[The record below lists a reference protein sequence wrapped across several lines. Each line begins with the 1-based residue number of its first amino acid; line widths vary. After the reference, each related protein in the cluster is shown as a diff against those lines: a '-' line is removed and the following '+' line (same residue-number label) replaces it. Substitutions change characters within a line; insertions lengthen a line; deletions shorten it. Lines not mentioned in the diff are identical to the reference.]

1 MPKRMAS
8 LQITRSQFMPT
19 FNTNIG
25 SLQVQNALSV
35 NNRALEKSIAQ
46 LSTGLR
52 VNTAADD
59 AAALAVGNQMTQ
71 QILSLNQAV
80 RNANDGI
87 SMMQTADGATDTIMS
102 ILGRMKQLAIQSAN
116 DTNGSSD
123 REALHT
129 EFSELQSAISTVIG
143 TTRWNDQKILDGSLG
158 TVNFQIGALSS
169 DEISVS
175 FASLSD
181 LAVLGSTG
189 LNTSADALLA
199 LGDVDTSLQDV
210 GAARSTWGA
219 VMNRLTH
226 AADNSSNVS
235 MNLSASRSQLLDA
248 DYAKA
253 TAELARAQIIQEAGS
268 AMLSQ
273 ANQQPLLVLHL
284 LS

>member
-1 MPKRMAS
+1 
-8 LQITRSQFMPT
+8 MPT
-19 FNTNIG
+19 FNTNVS

-52 VNTAADD
+52 VNSAADD
-59 AAALAVGNQMTQ
+59 AAGLAIGNQMTL

-87 SMMQTADGATDTIMS
+87 SMMQTADGATDTIVS

-116 DTNGSSD
+116 DTYSSSD
-123 REALHT
+123 RDALQS
-129 EFSELQSAISTVIG
+129 EFAELQSAITTVVSTTI
-143 TTRWNDQKILDGSLG
+143 WNDKKILDGSLG
-158 TVNFQIGALSS
+158 TVSFQIG
-169 DEISVS
+169 SVS
-175 FASLSD
+175 DDTVSVEFADLSGLASLD
-181 LAVLGSTG
+181 STG
-189 LNTSADALLA
+189 ISTSADALLA
-199 LGDVDTSLQDV
+199 IEDVQTSLEDV
-210 GAARSTWGA
+210 GSARGTWGA
-219 VMNRLTH
+219 AMNRLTH

-235 MNLSASRSQLLDA
+235 MNLHASRSQLLDA
-248 DYAKA
+248 EYVKA
-253 TAELARAQIIQEAGS
+253 TADLARTQIIQEAGS